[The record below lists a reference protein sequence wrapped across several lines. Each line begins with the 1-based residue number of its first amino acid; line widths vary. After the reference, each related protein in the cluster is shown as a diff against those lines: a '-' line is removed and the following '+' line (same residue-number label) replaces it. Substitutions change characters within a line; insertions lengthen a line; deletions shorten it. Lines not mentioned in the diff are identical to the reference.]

1 MSYLQSCVSVVK
13 NPPANAGDSGS
24 VLESGR
30 SPEGKDNPLQYSC
43 LRKPMD
49 RGDWWVI
56 VFGVA
61 KQSDMTWRL
70 NDNMLLLNLNAQG
83 FPHSSVGKE
92 SACSAGDPGSIPGSG
107 RPPGEGIGYPLQYSW
122 ASFVTQ
128 LVQNPPAM
136 WEIWV

>member
-92 SACSAGDPGSIPGSG
+92 SACSAGDPVQFLGREDLLEKGEATHSSILGL
-107 RPPGEGIGYPLQYSW
+107 PLWLSW
-122 ASFVTQ
+122 
-128 LVQNPPAM
+128 
-136 WEIWV
+136 

>member
-1 MSYLQSCVSVVK
+1 MCLIYKAVSLVK
-13 NPPANAGDSGS
+13 NLPTNAGDSGS

-70 NDNMLLLNLNAQG
+70 NDNMLLLNLNA
-83 FPHSSVGKE
+83 
-92 SACSAGDPGSIPGSG
+92 
-107 RPPGEGIGYPLQYSW
+107 
-122 ASFVTQ
+122 
-128 LVQNPPAM
+128 
-136 WEIWV
+136 